1 MKLRNPNAAA
11 RFQNVTAQSKIINV
25 GNNLGLSGLKNQQG
39 TTVIK
44 YDTLPLD
51 GRTQYNFFQEAN
63 TRPFPFSNTGTDG
76 GKLGVGESL
85 TIQRLSFAIVTEVG
99 VNKALEFEPLTKGDA
114 GIIDGELTISV
125 ANSNIC
131 LRLPIAQF
139 LPEFNKDAE
148 NAINTSYELD
158 TLLIIPP
165 QLDYTFSLRVS
176 GLVQEGA
183 YLRLTVEGVG
193 SIFSP
198 RTTL

>member
-1 MKLRNPNAAA
+1 MNNNKMS

-25 GNNLGLSGLKNQQG
+25 GNNLGLGGLKNQQG

-51 GRTQYNFFQEAN
+51 GRTQYNFFQESN
-63 TRPFPFSNTGTDG
+63 NRPFPLSNTGTDG

-85 TIQRLSFAIVTEVG
+85 TIQRISFAIVEDR
-99 VNKALEFEPLTKGDA
+99 EFRRLSGADA
-114 GIIDGELTISV
+114 GIIDGELTIVV
-125 ANSNIC
+125 ANSNIL
-131 LRLPIAQF
+131 LRLPILQF

-148 NAINTSYELD
+148 NNLNTSYELD

-165 QLDYTFSLRVS
+165 QLDFTFQLRVS
-176 GLVQEGA
+176 GAIIEGA
-183 YLRLTVEGVG
+183 ALRLTVEGVG

>member
-1 MKLRNPNAAA
+1 MS

-25 GNNLGLSGLKNQQG
+25 GNNLGLGGLKNQQG

-51 GRTQYNFFQEAN
+51 GRTQYNFFQESN
-63 TRPFPFSNTGTDG
+63 NRPFPLSNTGTDG

-85 TIQRLSFAIVTEVG
+85 TIQRISFALANPNGT
-99 VNKALEFEPLTKGDA
+99 FDPLDGNVS
-114 GIIDGELTISV
+114 GIIDGELTIVV
-125 ANSNIC
+125 ANSNIL
-131 LRLPIAQF
+131 LRLPILQF
-139 LPEFNKDAE
+139 LPEYNKDAE
-148 NAINTSYELD
+148 NNLNTSYELD

-165 QLDYTFSLRVS
+165 QLDFVFQLRVS
-176 GLVQEGA
+176 GRVLEGVA
-183 YLRLTVEGVG
+183 LRITVEGVG

>member
-1 MKLRNPNAAA
+1 MNNNKMS

-25 GNNLGLSGLKNQQG
+25 GNNLGLGGLKNQQG

-51 GRTQYNFFQEAN
+51 GRTQYNFFQESN
-63 TRPFPFSNTGTDG
+63 NRPFPLSNTGTDG

-85 TIQRLSFAIVTEVG
+85 TIQRISFAVEKSGT
-99 VNKALEFEPLTKGDA
+99 FSPLDGTLA
-114 GIIDGELTISV
+114 GLIDGELTIVV
-125 ANSNIC
+125 ANSNIL
-131 LRLPIAQF
+131 LRLPILQF
-139 LPEFNKDAE
+139 LPEYNKDAE
-148 NAINTSYELD
+148 NNLNTSYELD

-165 QLDYTFSLRVS
+165 QLDFVFQLRVS
-176 GLVQEGA
+176 GRVLEGVA
-183 YLRLTVEGVG
+183 LRITVEGVG

>member
-1 MKLRNPNAAA
+1 MNNKMS

-44 YDTLPLD
+44 YDTLPID
-51 GRTQYNFFQEAN
+51 GRTQYNFFQESN
-63 TRPFPFSNTGTDG
+63 NRPFPLSNTGTDG

-85 TIQRLSFAIVTEVG
+85 TIQRISFAI
-99 VNKALEFEPLTKGDA
+99 LEDRAFRPLA
-114 GIIDGELTISV
+114 GTDTGLIDGELTIVV
-125 ANSNIC
+125 ANSNIL
-131 LRLPIAQF
+131 LRLPILQF
-139 LPEFNKDAE
+139 LPEYNKDAE
-148 NAINTSYELD
+148 NNLNTSYELD

-165 QLDYTFSLRVS
+165 QLDFTFQLRVS
-176 GLVQEGA
+176 GALIEDA
-183 YLRLTVEGVG
+183 ALRLTVEGVG

>member
-1 MKLRNPNAAA
+1 MNNKMS

-44 YDTLPLD
+44 YDSLPID
-51 GRTQYNFFQEAN
+51 GRTQYNFFQESN
-63 TRPFPFSNTGTDG
+63 NRPFPLSNTGTDG

-85 TIQRLSFAIVTEVG
+85 TIQRISFAIFDNG
-99 VNKALEFEPLTKGDA
+99 KFRPLA
-114 GIIDGELTISV
+114 GTDTGLIDGELTIVV
-125 ANSNIC
+125 ANSNIL
-131 LRLPIAQF
+131 LRLPILQF
-139 LPEFNKDAE
+139 LPEYNKDAE
-148 NAINTSYELD
+148 NNLNTSYELD

-165 QLDYTFSLRVS
+165 QLDFTFQLRVS
-176 GLVQEGA
+176 GATIEDAL
-183 YLRLTVEGVG
+183 LRLTVEGVG

>member
-1 MKLRNPNAAA
+1 MNNNKMS

-44 YDTLPLD
+44 YDTLPID
-51 GRTQYNFFQEAN
+51 GRTQYNFFQESN
-63 TRPFPFSNTGTDG
+63 NRPFPLSNTGTDG

-85 TIQRLSFAIVTEVG
+85 TIQRISFATVSG
-99 VNKALEFEPLTKGDA
+99 GKFSPLDGGLA
-114 GIIDGELTISV
+114 GLIDGELTIVV
-125 ANSNIC
+125 ANSNIL
-131 LRLPIAQF
+131 LRLPILQF
-139 LPEFNKDAE
+139 LPEYNKDAE
-148 NAINTSYELD
+148 NNLNTSYELD

-165 QLDYTFSLRVS
+165 QLDFTFQLRVS
-176 GLVQEGA
+176 GALIEDTS
-183 YLRLTVEGVG
+183 LRLTVEGVG

>member
-1 MKLRNPNAAA
+1 MYKDKMA

-85 TIQRLSFAIVTEVG
+85 TIQRLSFAIAQEVG

-131 LRLPIAQF
+131 LRLPILQF

-148 NAINTSYELD
+148 NQINTSYELD

-176 GLVQEGA
+176 GLVTEGS
-183 YLRLTVEGVG
+183 YLRFTVECFGL
-193 SIFSP
+193 FFNTC
-198 RTTL
+198 TTL